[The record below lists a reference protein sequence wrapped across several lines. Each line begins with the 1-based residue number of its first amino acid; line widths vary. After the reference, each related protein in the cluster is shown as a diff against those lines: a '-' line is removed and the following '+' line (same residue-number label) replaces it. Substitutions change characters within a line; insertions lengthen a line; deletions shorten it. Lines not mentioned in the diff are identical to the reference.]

1 MSDNTFSSIGAHCW
15 ADRCAGDWYDKGEDQ
30 LINDTHDDGGKYDFA
45 ISLDNPRDAQIRG
58 QQGDLKAEDS
68 ETVDRAAGV
77 LDL

>member
-1 MSDNTFSSIGAHCW
+1 
-15 ADRCAGDWYDKGEDQ
+15 